1 MKTLATT
8 LFLTSLLFGVPAFAG
23 SGHDHGH
30 SHAQTPVN
38 QATAEKNAD
47 KVRASLVKREKIDK
61 TWSMIKADS
70 IKKNERGGHP
80 EWVVIY
86 LNDKI
91 TDTEKKKLYVFLT
104 IGGEYIAANYT
115 GK

>member
-8 LFLTSLLFGVPAFAG
+8 LVLSSLLFSTPVLAG

-30 SHAQTPVN
+30 SHAQAAVN

-47 KVRASLVKREKIDK
+47 KVIASLIEREKIDESWA
-61 TWSMIKADS
+61 TIKATS
-70 IKKNERGGHP
+70 VEKKVLKGRP

-86 LNDKI
+86 NNVNI
-91 TDTEKKKLYVFLT
+91 TDIDKQKFYVFLT
-104 IGGEYIAANYT
+104 IAGEYIAINYT
-115 GK
+115 GN

>member
-1 MKTLATT
+1 MKNFTT
-8 LFLTSLLFGVPAFAG
+8 AVILTSLLFGAPAMAG

-30 SHAQTPVN
+30 SHAQTPVS
-38 QATAEKNAD
+38 QAMAEKSAD
-47 KVRASLVKREKIDK
+47 NVIASLVEREKIDK
-61 TWSMIKADS
+61 TWAVIKAQS
-70 IKKNERGGHP
+70 IKKNNNTGHP

-86 LNDKI
+86 LNDNV

-104 IGGEYIAANYT
+104 IAGEYIAANYT